1 MRNLCIY
8 NAQKIWIFSLLAL
21 FLQKIVIKEML
32 EKLFKTA
39 ISLIF
44 KPSEAWKELSLKQ
57 NDDHES
63 FLSGYVYPFIGL
75 ITLATFAGFLFARR
89 GFDLQIAIK
98 ESIVIVLS
106 MFGGFFL
113 ASYFI
118 NETRKKI
125 FHRTH
130 DIKLCQCFVGYSSS
144 LIYSLHIVLSLIP
157 EFFFL
162 RILVIYTIYI
172 VWEGAMPYMD
182 IKESE
187 QLKFTG
193 ISTLII
199 ILTPLA
205 IAFIAGFLMPGL
217 K

>member
-1 MRNLCIY
+1 
-8 NAQKIWIFSLLAL
+8 
-21 FLQKIVIKEML
+21 ML
-32 EKLFKTA
+32 KKLFKTA
-39 ISLIF
+39 ISLIL
-44 KPSEAWKELSLKQ
+44 KPSDAWKELSTKQ
-57 NDDHES
+57 SDDHES

-75 ITLATFAGFLFARR
+75 ITVATFAGFLFARR
-89 GFDLQIAIK
+89 EFDLQIALK

-113 ASYFI
+113 ASWLI
-118 NETRKKI
+118 NEMWKKI
-125 FHRTH
+125 FHQAH
-130 DIKLCQCFVGYSSS
+130 NMKLCQCFVGYSSS

-172 VWEGAMPYMD
+172 VWEGAIPYMD
-182 IKESE
+182 VKEPE

-199 ILTPLA
+199 ILTPIT
-205 IAFIAGFLMPGL
+205 IAFIAGLLMPGL